1 LSIALAFVA
10 AVLVPLINVSESIS
24 STGKRATLPTINGD
38 GGIAAIIAVAF
49 LAVLGLSWFV
59 RVYNRL
65 VIVRNQARK
74 AWASIEVQEQ
84 RRHDLIGSLV
94 TVVKQYAAYEQQLQT
109 AGAAIR
115 AHGPL
120 PTDAEVQAAT
130 TQDAGA
136 RAQAAQLL
144 AVGEANPELHANAQF
159 TKLHDALTDTENR
172 IAFARQFYNDAVN
185 VMRDRSQTFPYS
197 LFTSLVPMPSLRLF
211 GEGAAPA
218 RPAPVGAIS
227 S

>member
-1 LSIALAFVA
+1 
-10 AVLVPLINVSESIS
+10 
-24 STGKRATLPTINGD
+24 
-38 GGIAAIIAVAF
+38 
-49 LAVLGLSWFV
+49 
-59 RVYNRL
+59 
-65 VIVRNQARK
+65 
-74 AWASIEVQEQ
+74 VQEQ

-109 AGAAIR
+109 ASAAIR

-130 TQDAGA
+130 TQDASA

-144 AVGEANPELHANAQF
+144 AVGEANPELHANEQF
-159 TKLHDALTDTENR
+159 AKLHDALTDTENR

-197 LFTSLVPMPSLRLF
+197 LYTSLVPMPSLRLF